1 MNSGPCSGSRA
12 WAPITSS
19 SSVPG
24 RQDAAVLALCQEEPA
39 FRERLLVESREAL
52 LRDFSAKSIAWYL
65 RMHRLADPAAH
76 EVVASQHAYLAVLAT
91 APSTAVGLAQDMLK
105 RAVGLLD
112 ADAMIDAGAAVLTRA
127 GEAGQGPAGAVRRAQ
142 DRCRQRNRLSRI
154 VGEALEGMPLDLA
167 PLARKLVDSSDE
179 TQRAAT
185 DGEMGAREEGAA
197 QAVTIPPPR
206 REPLP
211 DLPDHTLAIVDDEAL
226 HALIRAQFE
235 GAGDGAELLRLF
247 AHLASRPQLQLPEAL
262 RHRAAEII
270 ESVWDE
276 RNASPRR
283 CWPPR
288 CWAGMTSVS
297 GLCPLCRGQRGQAGS
312 VGVALQENTFTSQRY
327 DVATGDWTIRETW
340 TSRSGYQY
348 LPTHAPLALLAGVFH
363 ELRASRMRG
372 EPFIPPVAVPEQRF
386 VWERVLAEPGAGTF
400 ARDLQVLGE
409 GPKPFWMAAADAS
422 TSPALDVA
430 DVPADSPSA
439 PRRRGNRMATTRW
452 CNGRPGCCDPTPT
465 RWPRTSIRCCARR

>member
-1 MNSGPCSGSRA
+1 
-12 WAPITSS
+12 
-19 SSVPG
+19 
-24 RQDAAVLALCQEEPA
+24 
-39 FRERLLVESREAL
+39 
-52 LRDFSAKSIAWYL
+52 
-65 RMHRLADPAAH
+65 MHRLADPAAH

-91 APSTAVGLAQDMLK
+91 APNTAVGLAQDMLK

-127 GEAGQGPAGAVRRAQ
+127 EKKLVKAQLGLFAALRTDAG
-142 DRCRQRNRLSRI
+142 QRNRLSRI

-185 DGEMGAREEGAA
+185 DGEMGARKRAA

-211 DLPDHTLAIVDDEAL
+211 DLPDYTLAIVDDEEL

-235 GAGDGAELLRLF
+235 GAGDGAELPRLF
-247 AHLASRPQLQLPEAL
+247 AYLASRPQLQLPEAL

-283 CWPPR
+283 LLAAALLGR
-288 CWAGMTSVS
+288 DDVSFQGYARYVVASAGK
-297 GLCPLCRGQRGQAGS
+297 PDP
-312 VGVALQENTFTSQRY
+312 VGVALQENTFTSQSY
-327 DVATGDWTIRETW
+327 DVATGDWTIRDTW

-386 VWERVLAEPGAGTF
+386 VWERVVAEPGAGTF
-400 ARDLQVLGE
+400 RATCRCWE
-409 GPKPFWMAAADAS
+409 KGPSRSGWRRPTLPHRLPWM
-422 TSPALDVA
+422 SPTC
-430 DVPADSPSA
+430 PPNSPSA
-439 PRRRGNRMATTRW
+439 PRRRGNRTATTRW

>member
-1 MNSGPCSGSRA
+1 M
-12 WAPITSS
+12 
-19 SSVPG
+19 
-24 RQDAAVLALCQEEPA
+24 
-39 FRERLLVESREAL
+39 
-52 LRDFSAKSIAWYL
+52 
-65 RMHRLADPAAH
+65 
-76 EVVASQHAYLAVLAT
+76 
-91 APSTAVGLAQDMLK
+91 GLAQDMLK

-127 GEAGQGPAGAVRRAQ
+127 EKLVKAQLGLFAALRTDAG
-142 DRCRQRNRLSRI
+142 QRNRLSRI

-167 PLARKLVDSSDE
+167 RWRASWWTRRTRRSGPPRMARW
-179 TQRAAT
+179 
-185 DGEMGAREEGAA
+185 ARGKGAA

-283 CWPPR
+283 LLAAALLGR
-288 CWAGMTSVS
+288 DDVS
-297 GLCPLCRGQRGQAGS
+297 FRLCPLCRGQRGQAGS
-312 VGVALQENTFTSQRY
+312 RGRGIAENTFTSQRY

-409 GPKPFWMAAADAS
+409 GPAVLDGGGRRFHIACPGCRRRARRFTFRAQEAREQDGYDQVVQWTAWLLRSNPDTLAAHFHPMLCAAVNVINVRGLGPLLAALGASAGRRADPC
-422 TSPALDVA
+422 TRPWRW
-430 DVPADSPSA
+430 
-439 PRRRGNRMATTRW
+439 PRRRR
-452 CNGRPGCCDPTPT
+452 
-465 RWPRTSIRCCARR
+465 